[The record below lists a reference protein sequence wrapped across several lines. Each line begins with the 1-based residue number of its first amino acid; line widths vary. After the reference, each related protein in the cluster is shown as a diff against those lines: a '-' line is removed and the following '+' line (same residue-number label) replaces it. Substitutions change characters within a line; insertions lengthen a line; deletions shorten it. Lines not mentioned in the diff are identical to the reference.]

1 MRIQRTL
8 PPAAAPIYLR
18 DLISGLM
25 GLVHGQRE
33 IERFKSELKEYF
45 GVKHCFLVSSG
56 RAALT
61 IILRALKEI
70 HPEKDEVLIPAFTC
84 FSVPSAIVRAGLKV
98 KLCDNNP
105 DTLDFDFDQF
115 AKVLTCDSQS
125 RHSGSQ
131 SLGEN
136 DEASAGRHNTP
147 FQNRLLAIIPTHL
160 FGLPADMDG
169 LRELFNY
176 PHITI
181 IEDAAQ
187 AMGGE
192 YMGKKMGT
200 MGDVSFFS
208 LGRGKAFSTIE
219 GGIIITNQ
227 VEIAEKIE
235 NHIKYL
241 KNYRVIELIRIIL
254 NTLSLTFFLN
264 PLLFWFPKSLP
275 FLKLGETIYDPNF
288 KMRKFSSFQ
297 AGLATKWSDKLEKSK
312 IFRSNCSKYWLK
324 LIKHAENNGLST
336 ITYGH
341 NPGLIRFPV
350 RVDDF
355 SVREKILSKSQ
366 RKGFGIMPTYPDSI
380 DGIKELKDQFK
391 NEDFPSA
398 KEIVKKLITLPTHS
412 LVTQKDRDKIAALIN

>member
-25 GLVHGQRE
+25 GLIRGQQE
-33 IERFKSELKEYF
+33 LERFKSELKEYF

-136 DEASAGRHNTP
+136 DEASAGSHNTP

-169 LRELFNY
+169 LRELSNY
-176 PHITI
+176 PGITI

-187 AMGGE
+187 AMGEE
-192 YMGKKMGT
+192 YKGRKLGIL
-200 MGDVSFFS
+200 GDVGFFS

-219 GGIIITNQ
+219 GGIVLTNRDD
-227 VEIAEKIE
+227 IAEKIRMRVE
-235 NHIKYL
+235 IL
-241 KNYRVIELIRIIL
+241 ANYKLIELLRIIIE
-254 NTLSLTFFLN
+254 TISLIVFLK

-275 FLKLGETIYDPNF
+275 HLKLGETIYDPHF
-288 KMRKFSSFQ
+288 RIRKMSTFQ

-355 SVREKILSKSQ
+355 TVREKILSKSQ

-391 NEDFPSA
+391 NEDFPFA